1 VGIVDLIILGA
12 PGSGKG
18 TQGALLS
25 TRLAIPKIS
34 TGDLLRAAVRDGTSL
49 GKQAQGF
56 MDQGLLVPDEIILGL
71 IGEVLRSKQAS
82 RGIIMDGFPRTLAQA
97 EAVDR
102 LLAPLGRKVD
112 RVLLIDV
119 AEEALID
126 RMVKRA
132 QIEGRADDTP
142 ETIRR
147 RQAVYGEQTAPL
159 IAFYDK
165 RGVVTRVD
173 GLGTVQE
180 IATRMETAAA

>member
-1 VGIVDLIILGA
+1 MDLIILGA

-34 TGDLLRAAVRDGTSL
+34 TGDLLRAAVKAGTPL
-49 GKQAQGF
+49 GATARGF
-56 MDQGLLVPDEIILGL
+56 MDQGLLVPDEVILGL
-71 IGEVLRSKQAS
+71 IEEVLQSQGAAN
-82 RGIIMDGFPRTLAQA
+82 GVLMDGFPRTLAQA

-102 LLAPLGRKVD
+102 LLAPLGRQVD

-147 RQAVYGEQTAPL
+147 RQAVYREQTAPL
-159 IAFYDK
+159 IAFYEQ

-173 GLGTVQE
+173 GLGTVEE
-180 IATRMETAAA
+180 IAKRMEAAAAR

>member
-1 VGIVDLIILGA
+1 MDLMILGA

-34 TGDLLRAAVRDGTSL
+34 TGDLLRAAVKDGTPL
-49 GKQAQGF
+49 GTKAKGF
-56 MDQGLLVPDEIILGL
+56 MDRGLLVPDDVILGL
-71 IGEVLRSKQAS
+71 IEEVLHSDAAA
-82 RGIIMDGFPRTLAQA
+82 RGVIMDGFPRTLPQA

-119 AEEALID
+119 SEEELIG

-132 QIEGRADDTP
+132 AIEGRADDTP

-147 RQAVYGEQTAPL
+147 RQEVYREQTAPL
-159 IAFYDK
+159 IAFYDR
-165 RGVVTRVD
+165 RGLVTRVN
-173 GLGTVQE
+173 GLGTVEE
-180 IATRMETAAA
+180 IAERMARAVA

>member
-1 VGIVDLIILGA
+1 VDLIILGA

-34 TGDLLRAAVRDGTSL
+34 TGDLLRAAVRDGTPL
-49 GKQAQGF
+49 GRKARGF

-71 IGEVLRSKQAS
+71 IGEVLHSEAAK
-82 RGIIMDGFPRTLAQA
+82 RGVIMDGFPRTLPQA

-102 LLAPLGRKVD
+102 LLAPLGRQVD

-119 AEEALID
+119 SEEELID

-132 QIEGRADDTP
+132 AIEGRADDTP

-147 RQAVYGEQTAPL
+147 RQEVYREQTAPL
-159 IAFYDK
+159 IAFYD
-165 RGVVTRVD
+165 RRNLVTRVN
-173 GLGTVQE
+173 GLGTIEE
-180 IATRMETAAA
+180 IAGRMAGAAA

>member
-1 VGIVDLIILGA
+1 VDLIILGA

-34 TGDLLRAAVRDGTSL
+34 TGDLLRAAVRDGTPL
-49 GKQAQGF
+49 GTKARGF

-71 IGEVLRSKQAS
+71 IEEVLHSEAAK
-82 RGIIMDGFPRTLAQA
+82 RGVIMDGFPRTLPQA

-102 LLAPLGRKVD
+102 LLAPLGRQVD

-119 AEEALID
+119 SEEELID

-132 QIEGRADDTP
+132 AIEGRADDTP

-147 RQAVYGEQTAPL
+147 RQEVYREQTAPL
-159 IAFYDK
+159 IAFYD
-165 RGVVTRVD
+165 RRNLVTRVN
-173 GLGTVQE
+173 GLGTIEE
-180 IATRMETAAA
+180 IAGRMAGAVT

>member
-1 VGIVDLIILGA
+1 MDLIILGA

-34 TGDLLRAAVRDGTSL
+34 TGDLLRAAVKAGTPL
-49 GKQAQGF
+49 GTKAKGF

-71 IGEVLRSKQAS
+71 IAEVLQSPQAKQ
-82 RGIIMDGFPRTLAQA
+82 GILMDGFPRTLAQA
-97 EAVDR
+97 EAVDA
-102 LLAPLGRKVD
+102 LLAAQGRAVD

-132 QIEGRADDTP
+132 AIEGRADDTP

-147 RQAVYGEQTAPL
+147 RQEVYREQTAPL
-159 IAFYDK
+159 IAFYDE
-165 RGVVTRVD
+165 RGLVTRVD
-173 GLGTVQE
+173 GEGTIEE
-180 IATRMETAAA
+180 IAERMYAAVQA

>member
-1 VGIVDLIILGA
+1 MDLIILGA

-34 TGDLLRAAVRDGTSL
+34 TGDLLRAAVKDGTPL
-49 GKQAQGF
+49 GTKARGF

-71 IGEVLRSKQAS
+71 IEEVLHSAAAAA
-82 RGIIMDGFPRTLAQA
+82 GIIMDGFPRTLPQA
-97 EAVDR
+97 EAVDQ
-102 LLAPLGRKVD
+102 LLTPLQRTVD

-119 AEEALID
+119 DEEELIQ

-132 QIEGRADDTP
+132 EIEGRADDTP

-147 RQAVYGEQTAPL
+147 RQEVYREQTAPL
-159 IAFYDK
+159 IAFYDA
-165 RGVVTRVD
+165 RGLVTRVN
-173 GLGTVQE
+173 GLGTVEE
-180 IATRMETAAA
+180 IAERMHAATRA

>member
-1 VGIVDLIILGA
+1 VDLIILGA

-34 TGDLLRAAVRDGTSL
+34 TGDLLRAAVKDGTPL
-49 GKQAQGF
+49 GTKAKGF
-56 MDQGLLVPDEIILGL
+56 MDQGLLVPDEVILGL
-71 IGEVLRSKQAS
+71 IEEVLESDAAA
-82 RGIIMDGFPRTLAQA
+82 RGVIMAGFPRTLPQA

-119 AEEALID
+119 SDDELIA

-132 QIEGRADDTP
+132 AIEGRTDDTP

-147 RQAVYGEQTAPL
+147 RQAVYREQTAPL
-159 IAFYDK
+159 IAFYD
-165 RGVVTRVD
+165 RRDLVTRVN
-173 GLGTVQE
+173 GLGTVE
-180 IATRMETAAA
+180 AIAERMARAAG

>member
-1 VGIVDLIILGA
+1 VDLIILGA

-34 TGDLLRAAVRDGTSL
+34 TGDLLRAAVKDGTPL
-49 GKQAQGF
+49 GRKAQQF
-56 MDQGLLVPDEIILGL
+56 MDQGLLVPDDVIMGL
-71 IGEVLRSKQAS
+71 IGEVLRSAEAKQ
-82 RGIIMDGFPRTLAQA
+82 GVLMDGFPRTLPQA
-97 EAVDR
+97 EAVDA
-102 LLAPLGRKVD
+102 LLAAQGRQVD

-132 QIEGRADDTP
+132 AIEGRADDTP

-147 RQAVYGEQTAPL
+147 RQEVYREQTAPL
-159 IAFYDK
+159 IAFYDG
-165 RGVVTRVD
+165 RGLVTRVD
-173 GLGTVQE
+173 GLGTIEE
-180 IATRMETAAA
+180 IAERMHAAVTA

>member
-1 VGIVDLIILGA
+1 VDLIILGA

-34 TGDLLRAAVRDGTSL
+34 TGDLLRAAVRDGTPL
-49 GKQAQGF
+49 GTKARGF

-71 IGEVLRSKQAS
+71 IEEVLESDAAK
-82 RGIIMDGFPRTLAQA
+82 RGVIMDGFPRTLPQA

-102 LLAPLGRKVD
+102 LLAPLARKVD

-119 AEEALID
+119 AEEELID

-132 QIEGRADDTP
+132 AIEGRADDTP

-147 RQAVYGEQTAPL
+147 RQEVYREQTAPL
-159 IAFYDK
+159 IAFYD
-165 RGVVTRVD
+165 RRNLVTRVN
-173 GLGTVQE
+173 GLGTVE
-180 IATRMETAAA
+180 AIAERMARAVA

>member
-1 VGIVDLIILGA
+1 MDLIILGA

-34 TGDLLRAAVRDGTSL
+34 TGDLLRAAVKDGTPL
-49 GKQAQGF
+49 GTKAKGF
-56 MDQGLLVPDEIILGL
+56 MDQGLLVPDEVILGL
-71 IGEVLRSKQAS
+71 IEEVLESDAAA
-82 RGIIMDGFPRTLAQA
+82 RGVIMDGFPRTLPQA

-119 AEEALID
+119 SDDELIA

-132 QIEGRADDTP
+132 AIEGRTDDTP

-147 RQAVYGEQTAPL
+147 RQAVYREQTAPL
-159 IAFYDK
+159 IAFYD
-165 RGVVTRVD
+165 RRDLVTRVN
-173 GLGTVQE
+173 GLGTVE
-180 IATRMETAAA
+180 AIAERMARAAG

>member
-1 VGIVDLIILGA
+1 VDLIILGA

-34 TGDLLRAAVRDGTSL
+34 TGDLLRAAVKGGTPL
-49 GKQAQGF
+49 GTRAKGF
-56 MDQGLLVPDEIILGL
+56 MEQGLLVPDEIILGL
-71 IGEVLRSKQAS
+71 IEEVLESDAAA
-82 RGIIMDGFPRTLAQA
+82 RGVIMDGFPRTLPQA

-102 LLAPLGRKVD
+102 LLAPLGRQVD

-119 AEEALID
+119 SEEELIA

-132 QIEGRADDTP
+132 AIEGRTDDTP

-147 RQAVYGEQTAPL
+147 RQAVFREQTAPL
-159 IAFYDK
+159 IAFYD
-165 RGVVTRVD
+165 RRNLVTRVN
-173 GLGTVQE
+173 GLGTVE
-180 IATRMETAAA
+180 AIAERMAKAAA

>member
-1 VGIVDLIILGA
+1 VDLIILGA

-25 TRLAIPKIS
+25 TRLRIPKIS
-34 TGDLLRAAVRDGTSL
+34 TGDLLRAAVKDGTPL
-49 GKQAQGF
+49 GTEAKGF

-71 IGEVLRSKQAS
+71 IEEVLRSAAAAE
-82 RGIIMDGFPRTLAQA
+82 GIIMDGFPRTLPQA

-102 LLAPLGRKVD
+102 LLTPLRRQVD

-119 AEEALID
+119 DEEELIQ

-132 QIEGRADDTP
+132 EIEGRADDTP

-147 RQAVYGEQTAPL
+147 RQEVYREQTAPL
-159 IAFYDK
+159 IAFYDA
-165 RGVVTRVD
+165 RGVVARVD
-173 GLGTVQE
+173 GVGTVEE
-180 IATRMETAAA
+180 IAERMHGAATA

>member
-1 VGIVDLIILGA
+1 MDLIILGA

-34 TGDLLRAAVRDGTSL
+34 TGDLLRAAVKDGTPL
-49 GKQAQGF
+49 GTKAKGY
-56 MDQGLLVPDEIILGL
+56 MDKGLLVPDEIIFGL
-71 IGEVLRSKQAS
+71 IEEVLAS
-82 RGIIMDGFPRTLAQA
+82 DAAARGVIMDGFPRTLPQA

-102 LLAPLGRKVD
+102 LLAPLGRTVD

-119 AEEALID
+119 SEEELIT

-132 QIEGRADDTP
+132 AIEGRADDTP

-147 RQAVYGEQTAPL
+147 RQEVYREQTAPL
-159 IAFYDK
+159 IAFYDRRK
-165 RGVVTRVD
+165 LVTRVN
-173 GLGTVQE
+173 GLGTVE
-180 IATRMETAAA
+180 AIAERMVTAVT

>member
-1 VGIVDLIILGA
+1 MDLMILGA

-34 TGDLLRAAVRDGTSL
+34 TGDLLRAAVTDGTPL
-49 GKQAQGF
+49 GTKAKGF

-71 IGEVLRSKQAS
+71 IEEVLHSDAAA
-82 RGIIMDGFPRTLAQA
+82 RGLIMDGFPRTLPQA

-119 AEEALID
+119 SEDELID

-132 QIEGRADDTP
+132 AIEGRADDTP
-142 ETIRR
+142 ATIRR
-147 RQAVYGEQTAPL
+147 RQEVYREQTAPL
-159 IAFYDK
+159 IAFYDR
-165 RGVVTRVD
+165 RGLVTRVN
-173 GLGTVQE
+173 GLGTVEE
-180 IATRMETAAA
+180 IAERMARAVA

>member
-1 VGIVDLIILGA
+1 MDLIILGA

-34 TGDLLRAAVRDGTSL
+34 TGDLLRAAVKDGTPL
-49 GKQAQGF
+49 GAKARGF
-56 MDQGLLVPDEIILGL
+56 MDKGLLVPDEVILGL
-71 IGEVLRSKQAS
+71 IEEVLHSNGAAK
-82 RGIIMDGFPRTLAQA
+82 GVIMDGFPRTLAQA

-102 LLAPLGRKVD
+102 LLEPLGRAVD

-147 RQAVYGEQTAPL
+147 RQEVYRDQTAPL
-159 IAFYDK
+159 IAFYER

-173 GLGTVQE
+173 GLGTVEE
-180 IATRMETAAA
+180 IAKRMEAAAAR

>member
-1 VGIVDLIILGA
+1 VDLIILGA

-34 TGDLLRAAVRDGTSL
+34 TGDLLRAAVKDGTPL
-49 GKQAQGF
+49 GTKAKGF

-71 IGEVLRSKQAS
+71 IAEVLRSPAAQQ
-82 RGIIMDGFPRTLAQA
+82 GVLMDGFPRTLAQA
-97 EAVDR
+97 EAVDA
-102 LLAPLGRKVD
+102 LLAAQGRAVD

-132 QIEGRADDTP
+132 AIEGRADDTP

-147 RQAVYGEQTAPL
+147 RQEVYREQTEPL
-159 IAFYDK
+159 IAFYDE
-165 RGVVTRVD
+165 RGLVTRVD
-173 GLGTVQE
+173 GEGTIEE
-180 IATRMETAAA
+180 IAERMHAAVQA

>member
-1 VGIVDLIILGA
+1 VDLIILGA

-34 TGDLLRAAVRDGTSL
+34 TGDLLRAAVKDGTPL
-49 GKQAQGF
+49 GTKAKGF

-71 IGEVLRSKQAS
+71 IEEVLESDAAA
-82 RGIIMDGFPRTLAQA
+82 RGVIMDGFPRTLPQA

-102 LLAPLGRKVD
+102 LLAPLGRTVD

-119 AEEALID
+119 SDDELIA

-132 QIEGRADDTP
+132 AIEGRTDDTP

-147 RQAVYGEQTAPL
+147 RQAVYREQTAPL
-159 IAFYDK
+159 IAFYD
-165 RGVVTRVD
+165 RRNLVTRVN
-173 GLGTVQE
+173 GLGTVE
-180 IATRMETAAA
+180 AIAERMARAAA

>member
-1 VGIVDLIILGA
+1 MDLIILGA

-34 TGDLLRAAVRDGTSL
+34 TGDLLRAAVKDGTPL
-49 GKQAQGF
+49 GTRAKGF
-56 MDQGLLVPDEIILGL
+56 MEQGLLVPDEIILGL
-71 IGEVLRSKQAS
+71 IEEVLESDAAA
-82 RGIIMDGFPRTLAQA
+82 RGVIMDGFPRTLPQA

-102 LLAPLGRKVD
+102 LLAPLGRQVD

-119 AEEALID
+119 SEEELIA

-132 QIEGRADDTP
+132 AIEGRTDDTP

-147 RQAVYGEQTAPL
+147 RQAVFREQTAPL
-159 IAFYDK
+159 IAFYD
-165 RGVVTRVD
+165 RRNLVTRVN
-173 GLGTVQE
+173 GLGTVE
-180 IATRMETAAA
+180 AIAERMAKAAA